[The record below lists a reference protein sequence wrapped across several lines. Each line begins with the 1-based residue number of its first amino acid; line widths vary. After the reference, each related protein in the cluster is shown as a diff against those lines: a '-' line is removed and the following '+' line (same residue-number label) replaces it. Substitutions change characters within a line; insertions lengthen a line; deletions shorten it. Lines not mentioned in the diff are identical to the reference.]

1 MVTTDTTQ
9 TITAAKTLQGAN
21 LWSETTDANCI
32 AYGYNTKWSIRC
44 VNGKLDNFNN
54 TNSGALRIQDG
65 SGTYALA
72 LDGPTGGGNG
82 ICLYPFGGYYKAD
95 LGKNTFR

>member
-1 MVTTDTTQ
+1 MFGGMIHEKVY
-9 TITAAKTLQGAN
+9 LS
-21 LWSETTDANCI
+21 L
-32 AYGYNTKWSIRC
+32 
-44 VNGKLDNFNN
+44 
-54 TNSGALRIQDG
+54 G